1 MGKFGSFSR
10 EMKIEG
16 VQRAGPFNVY
26 TWELQDRH
34 IFYRVDWEA
43 KKRKKHEGYVKCTW
57 EVEREA

>member
-43 KKRKKHEGYVKCTW
+43 KKEEK
-57 EVEREA
+57 EA